1 MDILTIAGILIG
13 ISALLGGQL
22 LEGGALGSILQP
34 TAAIIVFGGTLGAV
48 LVSHPF
54 GTFVR
59 AVADTRKAFFN
70 VGHRALP
77 MIEYITAIA
86 SKAKVDGLLALEAE
100 LDNIKVPFLKRGLQL
115 VIDGEEPDR
124 IRDILD
130 IELQYS
136 EEYSEASAGMFE
148 SAGGFAPT
156 IGILGA
162 VLGLIQVMENLAE
175 PDKLGAGIAVA
186 FVATVYGV
194 GSANLLWLP
203 IAEKLKKRVREESII
218 KELIIEGLMGLSIGE
233 NPRRLK
239 EKLNGFMKKSEK
251 VISEAGGF

>member
-13 ISALLGGQL
+13 ISALLGGQI
-22 LEGGALGSILQP
+22 LEGGSLNSILQP

-48 LVSHPF
+48 LVSHPLA
-54 GTFVR
+54 TFVQ
-59 AVADTRKAFFN
+59 AVKDARKAFVN
-70 VGHRALP
+70 GGLSTAS
-77 MIEYITAIA
+77 MIGYIAGLA
-86 SKAKVDGLLALEAE
+86 VQSKTHGLLSLESR
-100 LDNIKVPFLKRGLQL
+100 LKDIKIPFFTKGLHL
-115 VIDGEEPDR
+115 VIDGEEPER
-124 IRDILD
+124 IRDILE

-136 EEYSEASAGMFE
+136 EEYSEASAGLFE

-203 IAEKLKKRVREESII
+203 LAEKIKKRVREESII
-218 KELIIEGLMGLSIGE
+218 KELMIEGFIGLSTGE
-233 NPRRLK
+233 NPRTLK
-239 EKLNGFMKKSEK
+239 EKLDGFVRKPEK
-251 VISEAGGF
+251 LSGHSGQL